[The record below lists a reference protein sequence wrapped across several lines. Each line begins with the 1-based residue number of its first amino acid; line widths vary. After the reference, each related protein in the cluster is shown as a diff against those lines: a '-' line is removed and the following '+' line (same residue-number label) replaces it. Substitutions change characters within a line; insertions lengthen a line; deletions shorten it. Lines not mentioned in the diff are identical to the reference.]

1 MGKTVLTILKDNGSR
16 CFVSELLGDKCI
28 PPPPPRLA
36 QEPWVQ
42 SCTSPSGSNGN
53 PFART
58 CGQRNFK
65 EFNVAKDVANPYE
78 FPWTCTIIDE
88 NDKIVAL
95 CAIVPEKFDND
106 ISKGTRKVLTLASK
120 SHEGTKINNP
130 GKLVDFR

>member
-1 MGKTVLTILKDNGSR
+1 MLWLLLR
-16 CFVSELLGDKCI
+16 CFVSVLLGEKCI
-28 PPPPPRLA
+28 PPPSPKLA

-65 EFNVAKDVANPYE
+65 ESNVAKDVANPYE

-88 NDKIVAL
+88 NDDIVGL

-106 ISKGTRKVLTLASK
+106 LSEGTRKVLTIASK
-120 SHEGTKINNP
+120 LHVGTSQNNP
-130 GKLVDFR
+130 GTLKDIR